1 MMKEATQQSS
11 YGFLPDTSPCQA
23 TGFSRLPHSPV
34 KSPWANVFT
43 PQIKDGPTVSEAERS
58 EKHWQARR
66 LLHRLLS
73 GVIGHRLPPETNK
86 TVEQGSPLHVHQGGF
101 KTPKSLVLETK
112 TTMKM
117 TLPRFLG

>member
-1 MMKEATQQSS
+1 MQMSSVGDALDCSVTEEDWQRGQSYS
-11 YGFLPDTSPCQA
+11 AHWHSLGV
-23 TGFSRLPHSPV
+23 SRV
-34 KSPWANVFT
+34 
-43 PQIKDGPTVSEAERS
+43 QRPTVSEAERS

>member
-1 MMKEATQQSS
+1 MAFYLTRPLVKPPAS
-11 YGFLPDTSPCQA
+11 PDYRILRLNHRGQTCSRHRSKTGKRRRQSPC
-23 TGFSRLPHSPV
+23 R
-34 KSPWANVFT
+34 
-43 PQIKDGPTVSEAERS
+43 PTVSEAERS